1 MRRRFASIAFF
12 ISTLLIFLT
21 VTAVCDTDTLPPPPT
36 ITDTEKNDKKKQ
48 SPLPSPEEVLDEID
62 EILGIG
68 REETITFEQKI
79 DTLVEDL
86 EAVAPTPEPKETTE
100 EKEQAGPEA
109 EPETPTVPADTAAPE
124 PQAPASDEKEPEGAK
139 SEQAETEKTTQPAPS
154 TTAPAEKESEKPA
167 AAPSETKAAAPE
179 PTLPAEEPPAE
190 KKNVQESAQPAAPSE
205 PPQTAAPAQPA
216 PAAAK
221 PSDTSERIVLIDQ
234 APPAPA
240 TGTASAPEDQKAK
253 VEIKGYR
260 YLKFRNYE
268 SSGNSG
274 EFSSRAGLT
283 NNSAKVEQG
292 MNLTLNAKLG
302 DRKELTG
309 SFNEMPR
316 QERQMVF
323 GLGYGHYNTTYG
335 DFTAKLEG
343 GEFAGFSKRITG
355 VQFGYETKR
364 TTVSAI
370 VSKSKSQT
378 RTVQFTGRNIK
389 GPYDLNARDLV
400 PEKATVRLN
409 NNVLPS
415 DQYVIDAFQG
425 EITFSEIIGP
435 NDIVTI
441 TYEQRLTG
449 NLSAGGL
456 TGMSFSRKSKNGN
469 LTYGLTHLE
478 QQADRQAQRL
488 MESATEEIS
497 GETILASANGR
508 TIEIDN
514 QFIVHYDAVSG
525 SETITRRD
533 NVTGVETL
541 LEPNEDYN
549 WQGEYPAYRIEEFYA
564 QGKFV
569 LKAVDDIGG
578 ISFSA
583 SDTFFIS
590 YSYYPQNSV
599 IQLEIDEEVMLD
611 PQSRYVVL
619 NPTIYSGSETL
630 RICDTDS
637 HDNCLAPLIRG
648 TDYNVE
654 ERINLIT
661 ILIPPIIND
670 NQYLRIDYWHYPDI
684 NQLQS
689 SYDHTV
695 DDFRLKYDVNESLS
709 VEYERAV
716 SESDLSSR
724 PIPVINY
731 TVLQATGTDL
741 NCTDVALIKECTFSL
756 GNADILPGTVVL
768 YLNDRISAE
777 GVLTYTTQ
785 YTVDTNR
792 GEVTLR
798 INLPAGTVLIADY
811 QYRPETPSELQTG
824 NRATLKTSYNGD
836 KTQVKF
842 SLTAGDTKFSPIGGE
857 SNLETKRLSY
867 GFSHKF
873 SGNLT
878 FSADW
883 LNVDNAIDIFETHKS
898 SSAQQRF
905 SIQFSSKTIQSL
917 SISYDTRSSTDDY
930 SPAQTDSDNKS
941 IAVNLSMPLAFLKN
955 ADIRVGYTKSDFNN
969 NVGNGGTTTT
979 GSRTLGFNY
988 RPSRKLMLTTMLTVN
1003 EVDSQSRTLSFTST
1017 NQSRQV
1023 GLKWTPIPML
1033 MIGVDLDSQST
1044 SDSRPN
1050 IAARNIQQ
1058 TRMMISTRP
1067 FGKVK
1072 SIQISFMQQDSPS
1085 VSGPSSGTKSTSY
1098 STGFLLTKAIS
1109 FNPSISISSSYV
1121 GDTSS
1126 TKTSSGRYE
1135 LEFRPPGR
1143 PWHTTLG
1150 LQETKVANSNAARST
1165 SSNNSS
1171 LNILAAYDPGPKW
1184 SYSVNYQKDSFSSD
1198 NSPGYDT
1205 STFRTR
1211 IGRKAGEKSNQ
1222 WFLYQNLSR
1231 SGGYD
1236 ESSQTIELGTD
1247 NTLSKI
1253 LSLNF
1258 LYRKSIFDN
1267 SNDPERNF
1275 KGNYLEGTLQA
1286 TF

>member
-1 MRRRFASIAFF
+1 MSGKMGYMRRRSASIAFF
-12 ISTLLIFLT
+12 ISTLLIFLS
-21 VTAVCDTDTLPPPPT
+21 VTAVCDTDTLPPLNWDWFAVEINKVTAVYDTDTLPPPVKPT
-36 ITDTEKNDKKKQ
+36 ITDKEKNDKKKQ
-48 SPLPSPEEVLDEID
+48 SRPPSPEEVIDEID
-62 EILGIG
+62 KIFGIG

-86 EAVAPTPEPKETTE
+86 EAVAPTPEPKEATE
-100 EKEQAGPEA
+100 EKEQAGPKA
-109 EPETPTVPADTAAPE
+109 EPETPTVPAD
-124 PQAPASDEKEPEGAK
+124 
-139 SEQAETEKTTQPAPS
+139 
-154 TTAPAEKESEKPA
+154 TAPAEKESEKPA

-179 PTLPAEEPPAE
+179 PTPPAEEPPAE
-190 KKNVQESAQPAAPSE
+190 KKNVQESAKPAAPSA
-205 PPQTAAPAQPA
+205 PPQTAAPAQQP
-216 PAAAK
+216 PAAEK
-221 PSDTSERIVLIDQ
+221 PSDTSELIVLPEQ
-234 APPAPA
+234 AAPAPA
-240 TGTASAPEDQKAK
+240 TGTAAVPEDQKSK

-292 MNLTLNAKLG
+292 MNLTLSAKLG

-309 SFNEMPR
+309 SFNEMPH
-316 QERQMVF
+316 QEREMVF

-355 VQFGYETKR
+355 VQFGYETNR
-364 TTVSAI
+364 TTVSAV

-400 PEKATVRLN
+400 PEKATVKLN
-409 NNVLPS
+409 NISLQP

-508 TIEIDN
+508 TIEADN

-533 NVTGVETL
+533 YVTGVETL

-549 WQGEYPAYRIEEFYA
+549 WQGEYAAYRIEELYA
-564 QGKFV
+564 QGKFA
-569 LKAVDDIGG
+569 LKGVSQGG

-599 IQLEIDEEVMLD
+599 IQLKIDEEVSLD
-611 PQSRYVVL
+611 LQNQYVVL

-637 HDNCLAPLIRG
+637 HDNCLLLLIRG

-654 ERINLIT
+654 ERINLII

-684 NQLQS
+684 NSLQS

-731 TVLQATGTDL
+731 TVMQATGTDL
-741 NCTDVALIKECTFSL
+741 NCTDVALIKECTFSI

-768 YLNDRISAE
+768 YLNDRVSAE
-777 GVLTYTTQ
+777 GVLTYSTN

-798 INLPAGTVLIADY
+798 INMPAGTVILADY
-811 QYRPETPSELQTG
+811 QYTPETPSELQTG
-824 NRATLKTSYNGD
+824 NRSTLKTSYNGD

-883 LNVDNAIDIFETHKS
+883 LNVDNAIDMFETHKL

-930 SPAQTDSDNKS
+930 NPAQTDNSDKK

-969 NVGNGGTTTT
+969 NVGNGSTTTT

-1003 EVDSQSRTLSFTST
+1003 EVDSQSQTLSFTST

-1098 STGFLLTKAIS
+1098 STGFILTKAIS

-1126 TKTSSGRYE
+1126 TKTTSGRYE

-1150 LQETKVANSNAARST
+1150 LQETKVANSNAARPT
-1165 SSNNSS
+1165 SSNNSN

-1211 IGRKAGEKSNQ
+1211 IGRKAGEKSKQ
-1222 WFLYQNLSR
+1222 WFLYQKLSR

-1258 LYRKSIFDN
+1258 LYRKSIFNN

>member
-1 MRRRFASIAFF
+1 MAGKMGYMRRRFASIAFF

-21 VTAVCDTDTLPPPPT
+21 VTAVCDADTLPPPVKPT
-36 ITDTEKNDKKKQ
+36 ITDKEKNDKKKQ
-48 SPLPSPEEVLDEID
+48 SPPPSPEEVIDEID
-62 EILGIG
+62 KIFGIG

-100 EKEQAGPEA
+100 EKEQAGPKA
-109 EPETPTVPADTAAPE
+109 EPETPTVPADTAAPEKESPAPAALE

-139 SEQAETEKTTQPAPS
+139 SEQAETEKTTQPAPRQPS
-154 TTAPAEKESEKPA
+154 GGEQTPARP
-167 AAPSETKAAAPE
+167 
-179 PTLPAEEPPAE
+179 
-190 KKNVQESAQPAAPSE
+190 
-205 PPQTAAPAQPA
+205 QPA
-216 PAAAK
+216 PAAEK
-221 PSDTSERIVLIDQ
+221 PSDTSEGIVLIDQ
-234 APPAPA
+234 APPASA
-240 TGTASAPEDQKAK
+240 AGTAAAPEDQKSK

-274 EFSSRAGLT
+274 EFSSREGLT
-283 NNSAKVEQG
+283 NYSAKVEQG
-292 MNLTLNAKLG
+292 MNLTLSAKLG

-309 SFNEMPR
+309 SFNEMPH

-323 GLGYGHYNTTYG
+323 GLGYGLYNTTYG

-400 PEKATVRLN
+400 PEKATVKLN
-409 NNVLPS
+409 NITLQP

-508 TIEIDN
+508 TIEVDN
-514 QFIVHYDAVSG
+514 QFIVHYDADSG
-525 SETITRRD
+525 SETITWD
-533 NVTGVETL
+533 HDGVETL
-541 LEPNEDYN
+541 LEPNKDYN
-549 WQGEYPAYRIEEFYA
+549 WQSEYKDYQIDGLYA
-564 QGKFV
+564 QGEFV
-569 LKAVDDIGG
+569 LKPVDDNGG
-578 ISFSA
+578 ISFTA

-599 IQLEIDEEVMLD
+599 IQLEIDEEVPRD
-611 PQSRYVVL
+611 NPQYVVQ

-630 RICDTDS
+630 RVCDTDS
-637 HDNCLAPLIRG
+637 HDNCLPPLIRG

-654 ERINLIT
+654 ERTNLIT
-661 ILIPPIIND
+661 ILNPPTVND

-695 DDFRLKYDVNESLS
+695 DDFRVKYDVNESLS

-731 TVLQATGTDL
+731 TVMQATGTDL

-756 GNADILPGTVVL
+756 GNADILPGTAVL
-768 YLNDRISAE
+768 YLNDRVSAE

-792 GEVTLR
+792 GEVMLR
-798 INLPAGTVLIADY
+798 INMPAGTVILADY
-811 QYRPETPSELQTG
+811 QYRPATPSELQTG

-857 SNLETKRLSY
+857 SNLETRRLSY

-883 LNVDNAIDIFETHKS
+883 LNVDNATDIFETHKS

-905 SIQFSSKTIQSL
+905 SIQFSSKTIKAL

-930 SPAQTDSDNKS
+930 NPAQTDNSDKK

-969 NVGNGGTTTT
+969 NVGNGSTTTT

-1126 TKTSSGRYE
+1126 TKTNSGRYE

-1143 PWHTTLG
+1143 PWHTKLG
-1150 LQETKVANSNAARST
+1150 LQETKVDNSNAARST

-1211 IGRKAGEKSNQ
+1211 IGRKAGEKSKQ
-1222 WFLYQNLSR
+1222 WFLYQKLSR

-1247 NTLSKI
+1247 NSLSKI